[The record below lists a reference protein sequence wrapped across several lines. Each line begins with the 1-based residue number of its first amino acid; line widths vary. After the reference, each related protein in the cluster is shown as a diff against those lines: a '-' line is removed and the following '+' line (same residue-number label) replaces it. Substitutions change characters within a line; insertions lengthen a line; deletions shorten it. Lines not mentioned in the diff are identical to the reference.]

1 MAIKKLRLKGLIS
14 TEPLSQF
21 FLQKEWLNPSNIFLI
36 FLIIGILDEIIIG
49 VLSGYLHSTN
59 EVVGVLDKKNIS
71 LLLVSLVIEP
81 SIWAFYVWFPK
92 AAIQF
97 FERLGQ
103 KGIIIGNQAEW
114 KKHVEKLI
122 SWGSS
127 RFYKLLAILSAILL
141 AVFAMY
147 IISRY
152 QPTPWFFHVKWHF
165 WILGLPRILISAYVA
180 VYSVMWSIMTV
191 ITLDRIFNTTKLE
204 VIPYHED
211 GAGGLG
217 FIGNFI
223 LGMSRLALI
232 LVPFLIGETLLA
244 LYLGKG
250 IQGQINLLAE
260 AAILPVIALAIITAP
275 VLSCRQAMV
284 SSKQDA
290 IKNLREE
297 IQRRLKVSGPNL
309 TKEDLEI
316 VQTLVDFQAKF
327 KKDYPTLPF
336 DVGAYKL
343 VGVNYLISIL
353 PIIISIISLIIESK

>member
-1 MAIKKLRLKGLIS
+1 
-14 TEPLSQF
+14 
-21 FLQKEWLNPSNIFLI
+21 
-36 FLIIGILDEIIIG
+36 LDEIIIG
-49 VLSGYLHSTN
+49 VLLGYLHSTD

-81 SIWAFYVWFPK
+81 SIWAFYIWFPN

-103 KGIIIGNQAEW
+103 RGIIIGNQNEW
-114 KKHVEKLI
+114 KKHVQKLL

-127 RFYKLLAILSAILL
+127 RFYKFLAILSAGLL
-141 AVFAMY
+141 AVFAMQ

-152 QPTPWFFHVKWHF
+152 QPTPWFFYVKWHF
-165 WILGLPRILISAYVA
+165 WVLGLPRILAAAYVA

-191 ITLDRIFNTTKLE
+191 ITLDRIFNSTRLE

-244 LYLGKG
+244 LYLGRG

-260 AAILPVIALAIITAP
+260 LTILPVIALAIFTAP

-284 SSKQDA
+284 FSKQDA

-297 IQRRLKVSGPNL
+297 IQRRLKISGPDVK
-309 TKEDLEI
+309 KEDLEI
-316 VQTLVDFQAKF
+316 LQTLIDFQAKL
-327 KKDYPTLPF
+327 KKDYPIFPF
-336 DVGAYKL
+336 NVDAYKR
-343 VGVNYLISIL
+343 VGVNFLISIL
-353 PIIISIISLIIESK
+353 PAIISIISLIIESLR